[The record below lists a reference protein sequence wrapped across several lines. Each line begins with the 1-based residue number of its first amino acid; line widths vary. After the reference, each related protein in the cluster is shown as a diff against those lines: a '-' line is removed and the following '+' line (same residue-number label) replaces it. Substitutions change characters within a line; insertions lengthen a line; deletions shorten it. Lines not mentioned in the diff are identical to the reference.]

1 MASPSAVFTQMI
13 TAQHR
18 WQGKSI
24 TEQFVEHNALYR
36 LMKERGNIKTEADG
50 GTEITYPVEYAP
62 NGTIMNYS
70 ELQRHN
76 LGQNDFL
83 TNVKY
88 DWRQKAAYVVAS
100 GKELRVNRG
109 EGMMIK
115 LVKAKK
121 NNLTNSIANHMAV
134 EIYQDGSTDGAIG
147 GLASIIQADGEG
159 MVGGIDGD
167 TYTWWRNKFEAEAHA
182 SNETSWTH
190 AASGPKNLRRSINKL
205 HIKCTIGAEKP
216 DLYVLTN
223 DLWETYQADMQER
236 QRFMDARKAVQ
247 GFQTI
252 AGPDGVP
259 IIHDLNAAGGFTGEM
274 GYALNTKYLYLV
286 EHPDARWG
294 AEDERKPLD
303 QDGVAIPYYWMG
315 QMICTSRRHQGR
327 LVAAS

>member
-1 MASPSAVFTQMI
+1 MAAPNAVFTQMI

-70 ELQRHN
+70 EFQRHN
-76 LGQNDFL
+76 LGQTDFL

-109 EGMMIK
+109 EGQMIK

-121 NNLTNSIANHMAV
+121 NNLLNSIANHMSV
-134 EIYQDGSTDGAIG
+134 EVYGDGSTDGSIG
-147 GLASIIQADGEG
+147 GLASIITADGTG
-159 MVGGIDGD
+159 TVGGIVSG
-167 TYTWWRNKFEAEAHA
+167 TYTWWKNKFEDEAA
-182 SNETSWTH
+182 SSGDTSWSS
-190 AASGPKNLRRSINKL
+190 AVYGGKNLRRSVNKL

-223 DLWETYQADMQER
+223 DLWELYQSDMQER
-236 QRFMDARKAVQ
+236 QRFMDASKATA

-259 IIHDLNAAGGFTGEM
+259 IIHDLNASGGFTGDM
-274 GYALNTKYLYLV
+274 GYALNSKYLYLV

-294 AEDERKPLD
+294 AEAERQPLD

-315 QMICTSRRHQGR
+315 QMICTSRRHQGF
-327 LVAAS
+327 LNDA